1 MADFKTHEEEL
12 KFLEEIGFQTNP
24 INSKTKD
31 LNDVWSKFEELSK
44 NRESLAYQIDG
55 LVIKLNN
62 LKLQEELGIVGK
74 TARSWGALKFKAE
87 EVTSKILDITWQV
100 GRTGKVTPVAELE
113 AVDLDGTTVKRATL
127 HNSKELEERDIHIG
141 DTVII
146 RKAGDIIPEV
156 VQILEKL
163 RDKNAAKPTLP
174 YKCPVCSHQLRKSS
188 TEVDLLCTNQESCPA
203 QVLGRL
209 SYFAG
214 RSIGNIAGLSEKN
227 IQKFMEE
234 FGIKDL
240 YDLYDLPYSKIFE
253 LEGFGSKSVEN
264 LKTSIKDSLRIKDY
278 KFLAGLSIEGV
289 GPEVAKLIV
298 GKMLEKKI

>member
-163 RDKNAAKPTLP
+163 RDKNVKEIF
-174 YKCPVCSHQLRKSS
+174 VSH
-188 TEVDLLCTNQESCPA
+188 
-203 QVLGRL
+203 
-209 SYFAG
+209 
-214 RSIGNIAGLSEKN
+214 I
-227 IQKFMEE
+227 IQDCLMNKHIFLQNKYDY
-234 FGIKDL
+234 IK
-240 YDLYDLPYSKIFE
+240 I
-253 LEGFGSKSVEN
+253 
-264 LKTSIKDSLRIKDY
+264 
-278 KFLAGLSIEGV
+278 
-289 GPEVAKLIV
+289 
-298 GKMLEKKI
+298 